1 MDAQGAGLEM
11 RIRRRRS
18 IAHTSQAGLL
28 VVALAAAF
36 AGCGDRSGAA
46 APPPPPVV
54 RVTPVIE
61 RDVPITFEYVGT
73 LVGFRSEEHTS
84 ELQSPCNLVCRLLLE
99 KKKHQIDLMHCSHQ
113 STS

>member
-1 MDAQGAGLEM
+1 MDAEGAGLEM
-11 RIRRRRS
+11 RVRRRRS
-18 IAHTSQAGLL
+18 IAHASQAGLL

-73 LVGFRSEEHTS
+73 LVGFI
-84 ELQSPCNLVCRLLLE
+84 NA
-99 KKKHQIDLMHCSHQ
+99 QIRARVSVQRVSQNYTAGSLGKSADPRVPVHP
-113 STS
+113 

>member
-73 LVGFRSEEHTS
+73 LVGFINAQIRARVDRKSTRLNSSHTVIS
-84 ELQSPCNLVCRLLLE
+84 YAVFCL
-99 KKKHQIDLMHCSHQ
+99 KKK
-113 STS
+113 TKT